1 MKKIYIAGCAG
12 MLGEAF
18 YEIFQ
23 KDYIVK
29 ASDIDVSEKW
39 LTYLDFRSFANYKK
53 EVINF
58 KPNYIIHLGALTNL
72 EECDNDYDNA
82 FKTNTLAVENATI
95 IANELKIP
103 IIYISTA
110 GIFDGKKNL
119 YDDWDLP
126 NPQGNY
132 ARSKYQGELYIEKHA
147 IKFLVL
153 RAGWMMGGGPRKD
166 KKFVQ
171 KIIKQIKDGKKELNI
186 VNDKFGTPTY
196 TIDFAKNVKLLL
208 KNEIW
213 GIYNLVCEGETSR
226 MDVAIEILKIFEL
239 ENKIKIN
246 SVDSNFF
253 KKEYFSF
260 RPNSERLV
268 NSKLNLRDLNLMR
281 NWKIC
286 LKEYIERKYQNYI

>member
-18 YEIFQ
+18 YEIF
-23 KDYIVK
+23 KNDYIVK

-39 LTYLDFRSFANYKK
+39 LTYLDFRSLDHYKK
-53 EVINF
+53 EVIKF
-58 KPNYIIHLGALTNL
+58 EPDYLVHLGALTSL
-72 EECDNDYDNA
+72 EDCDNDYDNA

-95 IANELKIP
+95 IANEFKIP

-132 ARSKYQGELYIEKHA
+132 AISKYQGELYVEKHA
-147 IKFLVL
+147 NRFLVL

-171 KIIKQIKDGKKELNI
+171 KIIKQIKDGNKELNI

-196 TIDFAKNVKLLL
+196 TIDFAENAKLLI
-208 KNEIW
+208 KKKIW
-213 GIYNLVCEGETSR
+213 GIYNLVCEGESSR
-226 MDVAIEILKIFEL
+226 MDVAIEILKNFQL

-260 RPNSERLV
+260 RPASERLL

-286 LKEYIERKYQNYI
+286 LKEYIEHKYKNYF